1 MPMSLSLILIFVSIF
16 ILIIGIYRSV
26 SANEIEINQRVQKY
40 TSKEMH
46 TFEEKIKQ
54 QTKKTFNLKSLF
66 QQASKVFAA
75 KSYSKSIELELA
87 KADIPLRGEEFI
99 LINLLAGIIPALLL
113 GGILRNIPLGLVIG
127 IMGLIIPRVVVNMAK
142 QKRITKFND
151 QIGDALV
158 VMSNSLRAGFSFL
171 QSMEMVSREM
181 PTPIS
186 VEFARTLREMNLGT
200 PTEEAMTHLAKRI
213 DSDDLDLVVTA
224 VLIQRQVGGNLA
236 EVLDN
241 ISHTIRER
249 VRIKGEIKT
258 LTAQGRISGMVIGF
272 LPVAISVFLFII
284 NPSYMMTLFT
294 NPIGLMIVIIGVISQ
309 AIGIFIIKKIVDIEV

>member
-1 MPMSLSLILIFVSIF
+1 MPMSLSLILIFVSSF

-46 TFEEKIKQ
+46 TFGDIIKEK
-54 QTKKTFNLKSLF
+54 TKKSFDLKSLF

-99 LINLLAGIIPALLL
+99 LINLLAGIVPALLL
-113 GGILRNIPLGLVIG
+113 GGILRNIPFGLVLG

-181 PTPIS
+181 PVPIS

-213 DSDDLDLVVTA
+213 GSDDLDLVVTA

-272 LPVAISVFLFII
+272 LPVAITAFLFII

-294 NPIGLMIVIIGVISQ
+294 NPIGLMIVIAGVISQ
-309 AIGIFIIKKIVDIEV
+309 VIGVFIIKKIVDIEV

>member
-1 MPMSLSLILIFVSIF
+1 MPMSLSLILIFVSSF

-46 TFEEKIKQ
+46 TFGDIIKEK
-54 QTKKTFNLKSLF
+54 TKKSFDLKSLF

-99 LINLLAGIIPALLL
+99 LINLLAGIVPALLL
-113 GGILRNIPLGLVIG
+113 GGILRNIPFGLVLG

-213 DSDDLDLVVTA
+213 GSDDLDLVVTA

-272 LPVAISVFLFII
+272 LPVAITVFLFII

-294 NPIGLMIVIIGVISQ
+294 NPIGLMIVIAGVISQ
-309 AIGIFIIKKIVDIEV
+309 VIGVFIIKKIVDIEV

>member
-1 MPMSLSLILIFVSIF
+1 MPMSLALILIFVSSF
-16 ILIIGIYRSV
+16 ILIIGFYRLA
-26 SANEIEINQRVQKY
+26 SANDIEINQRVQKY

-46 TFEEKIKQ
+46 TFKEKIKQ
-54 QTKKTFNLKSLF
+54 QTKNSIDLKSLF

-99 LINLLAGIIPALLL
+99 LINLLAGLIPALLL

-142 QKRITKFND
+142 QKRITKFNN

-158 VMSNSLRAGFSFL
+158 VMANSLRAGFSFL
-171 QSMEMVSREM
+171 QSMDMVSREM
-181 PTPIS
+181 PSPIS

-213 DSDDLDLVVTA
+213 GSDDLDLVVTA
-224 VLIQRQVGGNLA
+224 VVIQRQVGGNLA

-272 LPVAISVFLFII
+272 LPVAISVILFVI

-294 NPIGLMIVIIGVISQ
+294 DPIGLMIVIMGAISQ
-309 AIGIFIIKKIVDIEV
+309 VIGIFIIKKIVDIEV